1 MDASRIDIFEI
12 YRRYSDIKSGH
23 AYIAGEEGY
32 RQDSDVQKAKF
43 SRDALTQLSKLV
55 ESRVMTGFLLLE
67 TEILL
72 SIQKNQRYNISEDSW
87 QQVLAFSWCSREN
100 LEAYDPEGRSNFS
113 GVKRKLY
120 EDFCKNDH
128 MDANNIVF
136 SNCKRSRPKDAADF
150 EDYAPGN
157 TAEDFMKL
165 VHKIAHCVHPC
176 PHVQLKRF
184 YLRDLR
190 DYSQLVPMCSLVGG
204 QKGFLLMKH
213 PPYS

>member
-55 ESRVMTGFLLLE
+55 ESRVMTG
-67 TEILL
+67 
-72 SIQKNQRYNISEDSW
+72 
-87 QQVLAFSWCSREN
+87 
-100 LEAYDPEGRSNFS
+100 
-113 GVKRKLY
+113 
-120 EDFCKNDH
+120 
-128 MDANNIVF
+128 
-136 SNCKRSRPKDAADF
+136 SRPKDAADF